1 MTDARIIELYFER
14 QERAITETD
23 RKYGPYCRTIAYNV
37 LHSHE
42 DAEESVNDTYLRAWN
57 SMPPERPNILS
68 AFLGKICR
76 RLSIDRW
83 RRANAEK
90 RGGGEM
96 PLALEELSYCVP
108 AGGGNPADELELK
121 ELQRLYER
129 FLAALPTTER
139 RVFLCRYWYMDSVAD
154 ISHRFGFTEAKV
166 TSMLH
171 RTREKFRAILEKEG
185 YR

>member
-14 QERAITETD
+14 SERAIEETD
-23 RKYGPYCRTIAYNV
+23 IKYGPYCRAIAYNI
-37 LHSHE
+37 LRSHE
-42 DAEESVNDTYLRAWN
+42 DSEESVNDTYLRAWN

-83 RRANAEK
+83 RKGRAEK
-90 RGGGEM
+90 RGGGE
-96 PLALEELSYCVP
+96 LALALDELSYCIP
-108 AGGGNPADELELK
+108 ARDGDPADELELR
-121 ELQRLYER
+121 ELQRLYDK
-129 FLAALPTTER
+129 FISSLPATER

-154 ISHRFGFTEAKV
+154 IARRFSFTESKV

-171 RTREKFRAILEKEG
+171 RTREKFRSLLEKEG

>member
-1 MTDARIIELYFER
+1 MTDARIIELYWER
-14 QERAITETD
+14 SERAIEETD
-23 RKYGPYCRTIAYNV
+23 RKYGPYCSSIAYNI
-37 LHSHE
+37 LRDHE

-83 RRANAEK
+83 RRGRAEK
-90 RGGGEM
+90 RGGGEL
-96 PLALEELSYCVP
+96 PFALEELEYCLPSGNGDP
-108 AGGGNPADELELK
+108 AEEAELR

-129 FLAALPTTER
+129 FLVSLRTQER
-139 RVFLCRYWYMDSVAD
+139 RVFLCRYWYMDSIAD
-154 ISHRFGFTEAKV
+154 IARRFGFTESKV

-171 RTREKFRAILEKEG
+171 RTREKFRAVLEKEG

>member
-1 MTDARIIELYFER
+1 MTDARIIELYWER
-14 QERAITETD
+14 SERAIEETD
-23 RKYGPYCRTIAYNV
+23 RKYGPYCRSIAFNV
-37 LHSHE
+37 LRSHE

-57 SMPPERPNILS
+57 AMPPEKPNILS

-83 RRANAEK
+83 RRGRAEK

-96 PLALEELSYCVP
+96 ELALEELEYCVP
-108 AGGGNPADELELK
+108 AGKGDPAEELELR
-121 ELQRLYER
+121 ELQRLYDR
-129 FLAALPTTER
+129 FISALPTTER

-154 ISHRFGFTEAKV
+154 IARRFDFSEAKV

-171 RTREKFRAILEKEG
+171 RTREKFRAVLEKEG
-185 YR
+185 WR